1 MLLRSVID
9 HVKAQNWFAVGL
21 DFVIVVVG
29 VFIGLQFGNWNQTRQ
44 QNQLYSE
51 AFDRVIVEVQANL
64 ERLESSREDV
74 KLKLPIVQQALED
87 LRACRS
93 DNVARENIEAAF
105 TPLGSSTRFT
115 IDAKALDQ
123 LINNDDFLPFQTP
136 DIRRRLLDLSTY
148 LNSLQRRSD
157 IFWEM
162 RSANRNDTSGIV
174 RPGPLAMK
182 DPDQALEAIKMGATM
197 GSEIVRPSVLAV
209 SLTEA
214 CKDEA
219 YLQEFYSWEDTA
231 YFTSVAAGLAIERL
245 HNDLDEL
252 GRPDRVA
259 AEARE

>member
-29 VFIGLQFGNWNQTRQ
+29 VFIGLQVGNWNQTRQ
-44 QNQLYSE
+44 QDQLYSE
-51 AFDRVIVEVQANL
+51 AFDRVIVEIQANL
-64 ERLESSREDV
+64 ERLESSRENV

-93 DNVARENIEAAF
+93 DNVARKNIEAAF

-157 IFWEM
+157 NFWEM
-162 RSANRNDTSGIV
+162 RSANRKDTPRIV
-174 RPGPLAMK
+174 R
-182 DPDQALEAIKMGATM
+182 
-197 GSEIVRPSVLAV
+197 SVLDGI
-209 SLTEA
+209 L
-214 CKDEA
+214 
-219 YLQEFYSWEDTA
+219 
-231 YFTSVAAGLAIERL
+231 
-245 HNDLDEL
+245 
-252 GRPDRVA
+252 
-259 AEARE
+259 